1 MGGEITVWWGPDD
14 MVSALGFG
22 TEENMAAVRAMK
34 SSLASW
40 HDATPVCL
48 IDRKRLGALAAE
60 QGLAGYTPLER
71 LVLATLGGVVARSGV
86 TPADK
91 RVLIVLADFTA
102 TTFEEL
108 FQGVYKTELERFI
121 PQDGAFPVKGHC
133 LSSTLMSV
141 PDCQAIIKK
150 AASRRLGEK
159 YGVSW
164 LPETGAKYQLQFSV
178 MNDRVQLYLDT
189 SGPGLHKRGYR
200 ANGND
205 APLRETL
212 AAAMVTLT
220 RYRGREFLWD
230 PFCGSGTIPIEAA
243 MIAKNKAPGAFRRFS
258 AEAFAWI
265 DPKIWGQVR
274 TEAKDREFHGN
285 YRIMGSDN
293 DPKCVSLSMANARK
307 AGLGDLIDF
316 RDGDA
321 TKMSLPCDEGILICN
336 PPYGQRMM
344 EQKSAQRLYADLGRH
359 LKFADGWKKYVITS
373 EPEFEHYFGKRAD
386 KKRKLYNGMIKCD
399 YYMYLGQQRK
409 GK

>member
-1 MGGEITVWWGPDD
+1 MDQMEFSVPCLFGLEGLTGDELRRLD
-14 MVSALGFG
+14 MANVRVENGRVRFSGDSRALAKA
-22 TEENMAAVRAMK
+22 N
-34 SSLASW
+34 
-40 HDATPVCL
+40 VCL
-48 IDRKRLGALAAE
+48 RTGE
-60 QGLAGYTPLER
+60 
-71 LVLATLGGVVARSGV
+71 
-86 TPADK
+86 
-91 RVLIVLADFTA
+91 RVLIVLADFRA

-108 FQGVYKTELERFI
+108 FQGVYNTPLEAYI
-121 PQDGAFPVKGHC
+121 PRDGAFPVKGHC
-133 LSSTLMSV
+133 LNSTLMSV
-141 PDCQAIIKK
+141 PDCQAIVKK

-159 YGVSW
+159 YGISW
-164 LPETGAKYQLQFSV
+164 LPETGAKYQLQFSL
-178 MNDRVQLYLDT
+178 MNDRAQLFLDT

-200 ANGND
+200 ANAND

-212 AAAMVTLT
+212 AAAMVILT

-243 MIAKNKAPGAFRRFS
+243 MIAKNKAPGAYRRFS
-258 AEAFAWI
+258 AEAFAWM
-265 DPKIWGQVR
+265 DPKLWGEVR

-285 YRIMGSDN
+285 YRILGSDN
-293 DPKCVSLSMANARK
+293 DPKCVSLAMANARK

-321 TKMSLPCDEGILICN
+321 TKLSLPCDEGILICN

-344 EQKSAQRLYADLGRH
+344 EQQSAQRLYAALGRH

-399 YYMYLGQQRK
+399 YYMYLGPRQK
-409 GK
+409 GKP